1 MTIGMLSPNPEN
13 TRPYFRKLW
22 KLKEKIE
29 AEKIPEVQ
37 MKYFSMGMSED
48 YLIAL
53 EEGSNMLRLGTIIF
67 GVRNYGGT
75 N

>member
-1 MTIGMLSPNPEN
+1 
-13 TRPYFRKLW
+13 
-22 KLKEKIE
+22 LKEKIE

-37 MKYFSMGMSED
+37 MKYISMGMSED

-67 GVRNYGGT
+67 GARNYGGT